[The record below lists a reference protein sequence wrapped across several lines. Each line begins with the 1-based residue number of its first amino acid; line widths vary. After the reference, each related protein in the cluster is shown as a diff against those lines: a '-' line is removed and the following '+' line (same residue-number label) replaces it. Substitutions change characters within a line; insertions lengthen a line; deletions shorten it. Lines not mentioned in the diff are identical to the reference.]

1 MISYAVVIPT
11 IGRPRL
17 AHLVA
22 SVDGDPAPACIVVAD
37 DRRDAA
43 AQLDLPATTA
53 PLIVVRTHGR
63 GPAAARN
70 AGWRATDA
78 D

>member
-11 IGRPRL
+11 IGRPGL
-17 AHLVA
+17 SQLVA
-22 SVDGDPAPACIVVAD
+22 NVDGDPAPSCIVVAD
-37 DRRDAA
+37 DRRAA
-43 AQLDLPATTA
+43 AAELDLPATAA

-70 AGWRATDA
+70 AGWRAA
-78 D
+78 